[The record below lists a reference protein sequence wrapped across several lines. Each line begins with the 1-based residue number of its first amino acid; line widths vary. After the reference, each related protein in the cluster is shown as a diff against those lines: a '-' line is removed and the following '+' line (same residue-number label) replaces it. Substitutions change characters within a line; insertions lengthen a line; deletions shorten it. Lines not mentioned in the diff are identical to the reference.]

1 MDDRYEYGT
10 LQLISPE
17 TRTEP
22 VIQPWGLCLHTHGF
36 NATSQAIGNYFG
48 KKEVL
53 VESHGSNAQ
62 DGKIYQFQ
70 FFDRQ
75 ADAQAGGNGF
85 TVPGRS
91 GLHGMVSMESEDGGD
106 SAHRPWSQA
115 QVASFGL
122 LVARQHDRYGLELA
136 PATAMYQNRV
146 YYHSQFSALNPNGHA
161 CPGPIRQRQIQ
172 DVINAAAWFLSLKE
186 PKATDIVDEFTS
198 QPGTPQIGHWKL
210 QRDGGVITVSG
221 RFLGSYPGL
230 GPAATQG
237 GARTFGRFEARAD
250 GGYNLISASNER
262 YQFPA

>member
-17 TRTEP
+17 TRSEP
-22 VIQPWGLCLHTHGF
+22 VINPWGFCFHTHGF
-36 NATSQAIGNYFG
+36 NATSQAIGRYFDNDD
-48 KKEVL
+48 VL
-53 VESHGSNAQ
+53 VESHASNAR

-91 GLHGMVSMESEDGGD
+91 GLHGMVSLESEDGGD
-106 SAHRPWSQA
+106 PNTPWSKE
-115 QVASFGL
+115 QVASAGL
-122 LVARQHDRYGLELA
+122 LLARQHDKYGLELV

-146 YYHSQFSALNPNGHA
+146 YYHSQFPQLNPNGHA
-161 CPGPIRQRQIQ
+161 CPGRVRQAQIK
-172 DVINAAAWFLSLKE
+172 DAIAAANWFLSLKE
-186 PKATDIVDEFTS
+186 PKATDIVDEFES
-198 QPGTPQIGHWKL
+198 QPGTPWVGKWRL
-210 QRDGGVITVSG
+210 QRDGGVLTVAG

-237 GARTFGRFEARAD
+237 GTRTFGRFEARSD
-250 GGYNLISASNER
+250 GGYNLISTSNER